1 MMYAMRKDRIMGD
14 TRRRSRAVMSGADRR
29 SSQRSGQPRR
39 RPEQRNQMGDDRDK
53 TQRQRSAQR
62 KRPSGSTS
70 ANGRRSANG
79 RPSQKGRS
87 RKRAKRGFASWS
99 TGKKAVAILMGVLIL
114 LITATVAVV
123 AAKWGKIGGVALN
136 PDKLAISEEAE
147 ISGTG
152 YLTVALFGLD
162 TRETDEEMGSRSD
175 TIMVAS
181 LNRET
186 KEIKLVSVYRDTLL
200 QLSDGTYNKA
210 NAAYAYGGEE
220 EAVAML
226 NKNLD
231 LNIEH
236 YVSVDF
242 SVLVHVIDALG
253 GIDINV
259 EEAENGM
266 DIIPYL
272 NNYVVEVI
280 KNTGVDSAPFT
291 QLGQQH
297 LNGVQATAY
306 ARLRYGGGDDYKRT
320 ERQRQVLE
328 QIAIKAQ
335 KAKLSTI
342 NKIIDKVFDNV
353 KTNFTLTE
361 TIAYAKDVKSY
372 KFGETQGFPYESTTA
387 DLDVGNSVVAT
398 DLASDVTKLHQ
409 FLFGENDYTPS
420 STVQSISEDISN
432 STYYTGESYD
442 TEYDEYGYS
451 QDYSGYDSGYTDN
464 SYGTGGY
471 QDSGYGDGSSGNGYT
486 EDTGGDYVPPSDGGG
501 TDSGSSDSNSQIP
514 DTGTGDS
521 GDTGG
526 ESLE

>member
-1 MMYAMRKDRIMGD
+1 MCQWI
-14 TRRRSRAVMSGADRR
+14 
-29 SSQRSGQPRR
+29 
-39 RPEQRNQMGDDRDK
+39 
-53 TQRQRSAQR
+53 
-62 KRPSGSTS
+62 
-70 ANGRRSANG
+70 
-79 RPSQKGRS
+79 
-87 RKRAKRGFASWS
+87 
-99 TGKKAVAILMGVLIL
+99 
-114 LITATVAVV
+114 
-123 AAKWGKIGGVALN
+123 
-136 PDKLAISEEAE
+136 
-147 ISGTG
+147 
-152 YLTVALFGLD
+152 
-162 TRETDEEMGSRSD
+162 
-175 TIMVAS
+175 
-181 LNRET
+181 
-186 KEIKLVSVYRDTLL
+186 
-200 QLSDGTYNKA
+200 
-210 NAAYAYGGEE
+210 
-220 EAVAML
+220 
-226 NKNLD
+226 
-231 LNIEH
+231 
-236 YVSVDF
+236 F

-432 STYYTGESYD
+432 STYDTGESYD

>member
-1 MMYAMRKDRIMGD
+1 M
-14 TRRRSRAVMSGADRR
+14 
-29 SSQRSGQPRR
+29 
-39 RPEQRNQMGDDRDK
+39 
-53 TQRQRSAQR
+53 
-62 KRPSGSTS
+62 
-70 ANGRRSANG
+70 
-79 RPSQKGRS
+79 
-87 RKRAKRGFASWS
+87 
-99 TGKKAVAILMGVLIL
+99 
-114 LITATVAVV
+114 
-123 AAKWGKIGGVALN
+123 
-136 PDKLAISEEAE
+136 
-147 ISGTG
+147 
-152 YLTVALFGLD
+152 
-162 TRETDEEMGSRSD
+162 
-175 TIMVAS
+175 
-181 LNRET
+181 
-186 KEIKLVSVYRDTLL
+186 
-200 QLSDGTYNKA
+200 
-210 NAAYAYGGEE
+210 
-220 EAVAML
+220 
-226 NKNLD
+226 
-231 LNIEH
+231 
-236 YVSVDF
+236 
-242 SVLVHVIDALG
+242 IDALG

-259 EEAENGM
+259 EEAENGI

-320 ERQRQVLE
+320 ERQREVLE

-387 DLDVGNSVVAT
+387 NLDVGDSVVAT

-420 STVQSISEDISN
+420 STVQSISEDIAN
-432 STYYTGESYD
+432 STYDTGVSYD
-442 TEYDEYGYS
+442 TEYNEYGYS

-471 QDSGYGDGSSGNGYT
+471 QDSSYGDGSSGNGYT

>member
-1 MMYAMRKDRIMGD
+1 MYAMRKDRIMGD
-14 TRRRSRAVMSGADRR
+14 TRRRSNPEPSRSDRR

-39 RPEQRNQMGDDRDK
+39 RPEQRNQMGDGRERA
-53 TQRQRSAQR
+53 QRQRSAQK
-62 KRPSGSTS
+62 KRTS
-70 ANGRRSANG
+70 DSSAVNRNRSVSS
-79 RPSQKGRS
+79 RTPQKRRS

-99 TGKKAVAILMGVLIL
+99 AGKKTVAVLLGVLIL
-114 LITATVAVV
+114 LITAAIGVV
-123 AAKWGKIGGVALN
+123 AAKWGKLGGVVLN

-147 ISGTG
+147 ISGSG

-162 TRETDEEMGSRSD
+162 TRATDEEMGARSD
-175 TIMVAS
+175 TIMIAS

-186 KEIKLVSVYRDTLL
+186 KEIKLVSVYRDTLM

-210 NAAYAYGGEE
+210 NAAYAFGGEE

-253 GIDINV
+253 GIDLDI

-280 KNTGVDSAPFT
+280 ENTGVDSGPYT
-291 QLGQQH
+291 QLGPQH

-320 ERQRQVLE
+320 ERQRKVIE
-328 QIAIKAQ
+328 QIMVKAQ

-342 NKIIDKVFDNV
+342 NKIIDKVFDSV

-361 TIAYAKDVKSY
+361 TIAYAKDVKAY
-372 KFGETQGFPYESTTA
+372 KFGETHGFPYESTTA
-387 DLDVGNSVVAT
+387 QLDVGDSIITT
-398 DLASDVTKLHQ
+398 DLTSDVIKLHQ
-409 FLFGENDYTPS
+409 FLFGEEDFTPS
-420 STVQSISEDISN
+420 STVQSISTEISN
-432 STYYTGESYD
+432 SAYSTGESYD
-442 TEYDEYGYS
+442 TEYSSG
-451 QDYSGYDSGYTDN
+451 YSGYDTGYYD
-464 SYGTGGY
+464 SSSRDSGY
-471 QDSGYGDGSSGNGYT
+471 QDNTYT
-486 EDTGGDYVPPSDGGG
+486 EDGYTQDSGGNYSPPYEDGMTDGGTQLPDG
-501 TDSGSSDSNSQIP
+501 EFSG
-514 DTGTGDS
+514 
-521 GDTGG
+521 GG
-526 ESLE
+526 SEENLQ